1 MWAICYLLLYHLYA
15 SAVPL
20 AIGITPSESV
30 DALTK
35 LFTAVKKVL
44 PEGCFHGKGREQGPQ
59 GFMIDDS
66 VGLQAALNYVW
77 PQYVLLKLVSSEV
90 WF

>member
-1 MWAICYLLLYHLYA
+1 VLLYA

-35 LFTAVKKVL
+35 LFTAVEKVL
-44 PEGCFHGKGREQGPQ
+44 PEGCFHGRGREQGPQ
-59 GFMIDDS
+59 VFMIDDNAAQ
-66 VGLQAALNYVW
+66 QAALNYVW
-77 PQYVLLKLVSSEV
+77 PQ
-90 WF
+90 